1 MASAITDS
9 RLERMFIIHGVLRK
23 GGNYSAEELAAYVS
37 ARGPETNDR
46 TVKADIKFMREM
58 GAPIPMGTKSA
69 KFYYEKPFSI
79 LSISDRINFD
89 EADEAIAYFHQLYKE
104 VPKLIFLQLDQ
115 LFLAFQHR
123 VKLMDKEV
131 IGSVQFDEVAYTGQ
145 ERIGDLIRY
154 ILEKRT
160 ITFSYRPFEE
170 EEKTKTVYPCL
181 LKEYNK
187 RWFLIGLDGET
198 KNLQTFALDR
208 ITSKVLPS
216 RDVIVPVGDLNP
228 AALFEHCIGVS
239 LEGKPEKVSV
249 FITSPRSKYVS
260 TKPWH
265 KSQQEEAA
273 ENGSRFE
280 WYVMVNREL
289 RARILEHLPDIE
301 ILEPAHLKG
310 WLKEVLERAMGRCK

>member
-9 RLERMFIIHGVLRK
+9 RLERMFIIHSHLRK
-23 GGNYSAEELAAYVS
+23 GGNYSAEDLAKQIS
-37 ARGPETNDR
+37 EQGPETNDR

-58 GAPIPMGTKSA
+58 GAPIPMGSKTA

-79 LSISDRINFD
+79 LSVTDRINFD
-89 EADEAIAYFHQLYKE
+89 ETDEAIEYFNQLYKE
-104 VPKLIFLQLDQ
+104 IPKLVFLQLDQ

-123 VKLMDKEV
+123 VKLMDKAV

-145 ERIGDLIRY
+145 DKIGDLIRY

-160 ITFSYRPFEE
+160 ITFNYQPFEE
-170 EEKTKTVYPCL
+170 EVKVKTVYPYL

-187 RWFLIGLDGET
+187 RWFLIGLDGEI
-198 KNLQTFALDR
+198 KNLQTYALDR
-208 ITSKVLPS
+208 MVSRALPS

-228 AALFEHCIGVS
+228 AALFDQCIGVS

-249 FITSPRSKYVS
+249 FISNPRAKYVS

-265 KSQQEEAA
+265 KSQVEEQA
-273 ENGSRFE
+273 ENGSRFD
-280 WYVMVNREL
+280 WNVMVNREL
-289 RARILEHLPDIE
+289 RAKILEHLPDIE
-301 ILEPAHLKG
+301 VQEPASLKN
-310 WLKEVLERAMGRCK
+310 WLKEVLEKAMGSCS